1 MPATR
6 ETAAPGRL
14 TGAILERQAG
24 IFDAIRSSTDRNHRF
39 TRSVIESARQNNRD
53 WVEVGRRLASN
64 PTDITGIY
72 DAVSEAIGNGQAR
85 TLALSREWLED
96 AVETQRENREL
107 LRRGLG
113 DAREA
118 VERAGASVPQFLR
131 RNRLVPARDGD
142 RASTNKSS
150 PDK

>member
-1 MPATR
+1 VPATR
-6 ETAAPGRL
+6 ETTAPGRL
-14 TGAILERQAG
+14 TSAILERQAG
-24 IFDAIRSSTDRNHRF
+24 IFDAIRSSQDRNHRF
-39 TRSVIESARQNNRD
+39 TRSVIESTRQNNRD
-53 WVEVGRRLASN
+53 WIEVGRRWVAN
-64 PTDITGIY
+64 PTDVTGIY

-118 VERAGASVPQFLR
+118 VEQAGARVPQVLR
-131 RNRLVPARDGD
+131 RNRLVPDGNK
-142 RASTNKSS
+142 ASPNKS
-150 PDK
+150 

>member
-6 ETAAPGRL
+6 ETTAPGRL
-14 TGAILERQAG
+14 TSAILERQAG
-24 IFDAIRSSTDRNHRF
+24 IFDAIRSGTDRNHRF
-39 TRSVIESARQNNRD
+39 TRSVIESARQSNRD
-53 WVEVGRRLASN
+53 WIEVGRRWVSS
-64 PTDITGIY
+64 PTDVSGIY
-72 DAVSEAIGNGQAR
+72 DALSEAIGNGQAR

-96 AVETQRENREL
+96 VVETQRENREL
-107 LRRGLG
+107 LRRGIG

-142 RASTNKSS
+142 RASPNKAS

>member
-6 ETAAPGRL
+6 ETTAPGRL
-14 TGAILERQAG
+14 TSAFLQRQAG
-24 IFDAIRSSTDRNHRF
+24 VFDAIRSSTERNHRF
-39 TRSVIESARQNNRD
+39 TRSVLESARQSNRD
-53 WVEVGRRLASN
+53 WVEVGRRWVSN
-64 PTDITGIY
+64 PTDVTGIY

-96 AVETQRENREL
+96 AIETQREGREL

-118 VERAGASVPQFLR
+118 VERASAQVPQFLR
-131 RNRLVPARDGD
+131 RNRLVPDGNA
-142 RASTNKSS
+142 ASPNKATA
-150 PDK
+150 DK